1 MQKPLS
7 FFPQNKPLSL
17 PYLTLV
23 RNSFFSKCTIQK
35 RVFEA
40 KMTIIGKLFTGNQL
54 VEKTVFG
61 ILHLS
66 LTMVDQVSKDMR
78 F

>member
-1 MQKPLS
+1 
-7 FFPQNKPLSL
+7 
-17 PYLTLV
+17 
-23 RNSFFSKCTIQK
+23 
-35 RVFEA
+35 
-40 KMTIIGKLFTGNQL
+40 MTIIGKLFTGNQL